1 MAFWLE
7 KTVNRPPLTILV
19 AAALVALLV
28 TIFLAW
34 CPPDACR
41 VLNIQT
47 YTISK
52 LEEYQQFLIDE
63 PAFLTR
69 HHVRAVRVDC
79 PTLRDAV
86 VAALT
91 SGRLTLGLGSPNQEN
106 RAPLNSIE
114 AWHQGRLLHLSNR
127 AAGSDREQ
135 EAWAVNSRTIIAQ
148 HAEQELFLS
157 RLFGGLVLHVA
168 HKQIPIVLF
177 SDQPCI

>member
-7 KTVNRPPLTILV
+7 KTVNRPPMTIIV

-28 TIFLAW
+28 TIFLVW

-52 LEEYQQFLIDE
+52 LDEYQQFLIDE
-63 PAFLTR
+63 PAFLLR

-86 VAALT
+86 VGALT
-91 SGRLTLGLGSPNQEN
+91 TGRLTLGVGSPNQEN
-106 RAPLNSIE
+106 RAALNSIE

-127 AAGSDREQ
+127 AAGSDQEQ
-135 EAWAVNSRTIIAQ
+135 EAWAVNSRAIIAK

-157 RLFGGLVLHVA
+157 RLFGGLVLHAA